1 MKTKDNFLEG
11 AKITDDAHTY
21 GPPNG
26 GSEKHH
32 SPQSVPNKEAAK
44 TGKKQ
49 N

>member
-21 GPPNG
+21 GPTNG

-44 TGKKQ
+44 SGKQQK
-49 N
+49 